1 MDKLLRGCSD
11 NQEELSLLSQ
21 RPVHDN
27 LRGIVI
33 AVNSVSKEIEI
44 HCLLASVWYKD
55 AQNQKKALP
64 AEDAWSLKCKLKQEE
79 IAKVNAKKLATDD
92 YILDWQ
98 TEIEMYGM
106 KAETK
111 RDFNLLTKANSFRET
126 VTEKKEL
133 VKTLENTVANLE
145 K

>member
-1 MDKLLRGCSD
+1 M
-11 NQEELSLLSQ
+11 
-21 RPVHDN
+21 
-27 LRGIVI
+27 
-33 AVNSVSKEIEI
+33 
-44 HCLLASVWYKD
+44 
-55 AQNQKKALP
+55 
-64 AEDAWSLKCKLKQEE
+64 KQEE
-79 IAKVNAKKLATDD
+79 IAKVNAEKLATDD
-92 YILDWQ
+92 CILDWQ